1 MNEELKKLVGTKAA
15 DLVRDGMVVGLGT
28 GSTAKYAIMR
38 LGERVRNEKIKIIGI
53 ATSKA
58 SAELARK
65 EGLTLSTLDENQVI
79 DLTIDGADEVDPNLD
94 LIKGMGGALLW
105 EKIVASCTK
114 REVIIIDD
122 SKLVDVLG
130 TKSPLPVEV
139 LAFGWKKVQR
149 ALANFDCKPTLR
161 MKEGKPFITDGGN
174 FTIDCKFERIEE
186 PRELERDINNIPGV
200 IENGLFLG
208 IAETI
213 LVGGKEGVEEIHR
226 RKKS

>member
-1 MNEELKKLVGTKAA
+1 MNEELKNLVGTKAA

-38 LGERVRNEKIKIIGI
+38 LGERMRKKEINVIGI

-58 SAELARK
+58 SAELAKK
-65 EGLTLSTLDENQVI
+65 EGIPLATLDEHQLI
-79 DLTIDGADEVDPNLD
+79 DITIDGADEVDPNLD

-114 REVIIIDD
+114 REIIIIDE

-139 LAFGWKKVQR
+139 LTFGWKKVLR
-149 ALANFDCKPTLR
+149 TLAKYECKAVLR
-161 MKEGKPFITDGGN
+161 MKEGKRFITDSGN
-174 FTIDCKFERIEE
+174 YIIDCKFERIEE
-186 PRELERDINNIPGV
+186 PGVLEKDINNIPGV

-213 LVGGKEGVEEIHR
+213 LVGGAGGVEEIHR
-226 RKKS
+226 QKK

>member
-38 LGERVRNEKIKIIGI
+38 LGERMRKKEINIIGI
-53 ATSKA
+53 ATSNA
-58 SAELARK
+58 SAELAK
-65 EGLTLSTLDENQVI
+65 TEGIPLATIDEHQLI
-79 DLTIDGADEVDPNLD
+79 DMTIDGADEVDPNLD

-114 REVIIIDD
+114 REIIIIDE

-139 LAFGWKKVQR
+139 LTFGWKKVLR
-149 ALANFDCKPTLR
+149 TLATYECKPVLR
-161 MKEGKPFITDGGN
+161 MKEGKRFVTDSGN
-174 FTIDCKFERIEE
+174 YIIDCKFERIEE
-186 PRELERDINNIPGV
+186 PGVLEMDINNIPGV

-213 LVGGKEGVEEIHR
+213 LVGGAGGVEEIHR
-226 RKKS
+226 RKK